1 MRYTL
6 LFMLICCSLFS
17 SGQYKNDNVL
27 YKTVSIEDLCAQLKA
42 TPNAVLL
49 DVRSKGEYED
59 TSTFT
64 NLNIGRLK
72 KAIHL
77 DINEMNTRWRELL
90 PYKDQPMYVMC
101 SHSQRSRRV
110 SKMLADSGFN
120 NIINVNGGLT
130 TYNLLSSTAA
140 ACKDQLYETHNSFK
154 LVSPLEVC
162 NFLTTNK
169 DVFILDIRPDSS
181 YRGISLDERSNVAG
195 KFKASVNVP
204 FTTLASSLSS
214 VPQGKKILIVDDFGN
229 ESPKAAKTLA
239 DNGYK
244 NVYVLFNGM
253 DMVTTRSKAE
263 VPCTANM
270 IDRAARF
277 QVLAPDE
284 FDAMVRSGKRI
295 KVVDVRPADEFTN
308 QSKTT
313 WRNIGRINNSIN
325 IPLNELDKRAMEGEL
340 GTVKDEP
347 IVVYHFSGGSDS
359 YKAAK
364 ILADQGFT
372 KVYVLAGGVFALR
385 WQAANIKGRAG
396 LKDNVV
402 DVPAENQ

>member
-6 LFMLICCSLFS
+6 LLMLICCSLFS
-17 SGQYKNDNVL
+17 FSQYKNDNVL

-42 TPNAVLL
+42 TPDAVLL

-72 KAIHL
+72 KTIHL
-77 DINEMNTRWRELL
+77 DINQMDTRWRELL
-90 PYKDQPMYVMC
+90 PFKDRPMYVMC

-130 TYNLLSSTAA
+130 TYNLLASTSAV
-140 ACKDQLYETHNSFK
+140 CKDQLYETHNSFK

-162 NFLTTNK
+162 NFLSTNK
-169 DVFILDIRPDSS
+169 DVFILDIRPDSA
-181 YRGISLDERSNVAG
+181 YRGIALDERSNVAG
-195 KFKASVNVP
+195 KFKASVNIPV
-204 FTTLASSLSS
+204 TTLASSLSL
-214 VPQGKKILIVDDFGN
+214 VPAGKKILIVDDFGN
-229 ESPKAAKTLA
+229 ESPKAAKTLT

-253 DMVTTRSKAE
+253 DMLTTRSKAE
-263 VPCTANM
+263 VPCTAGL
-270 IDRAARF
+270 IDRTASF

-295 KVVDVRPADEFTN
+295 KVVDVRPAEEHAS

-313 WRNIGRINNSIN
+313 WRNIGHINNSIN
-325 IPLNELDKRAMEGEL
+325 IPLNELEKRAMSGEL
-340 GTVKDEP
+340 GTVK
-347 IVVYHFSGGSDS
+347 SMNLS
-359 YKAAK
+359 
-364 ILADQGFT
+364 
-372 KVYVLAGGVFALR
+372 
-385 WQAANIKGRAG
+385 
-396 LKDNVV
+396 
-402 DVPAENQ
+402 